1 MLNANIL
8 NAEAVNYIRQWT
20 MGATQ
25 LLIRFWWHY
34 NDWFW
39 IEKYDSL
46 WNQIVQQ
53 ISGLENVLVSSNQC
67 KSKWNALKIGYENL
81 KCILKGNPDGF
92 SVHSPNNYNR
102 WFHGEL
108 ADKF

>member
-20 MGATQ
+20 MSATQ
-25 LLIRFWWHY
+25 SLIRFRWHY
-34 NDWFW
+34 NDQFQT
-39 IEKYDSL
+39 EEYSSL
-46 WNQIVQQ
+46 WNQIAQQ
-53 ISGLENVLVSSNQC
+53 ISDLENVLVSGNQC

-81 KCILKGNPDGF
+81 KRILKRNPDGF
-92 SVHSPNNYNR
+92 SVHSSNNYNR